1 MNQNDI
7 NNLRGKTAVVGL
19 AESGCGMASGWS
31 AMEIMAN
38 SVHDALDD
46 AGIKL
51 NEVDGVF
58 AATAFHSMAAMSL
71 SEYLGL
77 KPKFADGSQIGGSSF
92 LSHILTAA
100 LALDAGLINVA
111 VVAYGSNQ
119 KSIGGFKTI
128 SEAMPYEAQYEPRM
142 PVTAYALAAK
152 RYMHEFRAS
161 REDLANVAVSARDWA
176 LLNPRAYTYD
186 KGPLTVEDVLSARP
200 IVDPL
205 GKLDCC
211 LVTDGGAAVIMT
223 RSDRAKD
230 TKNTPIYLLGAAM
243 EHHHRMVSEMPDLVR
258 TSAIDSS
265 QRAFKM
271 SSYKATDMDTIQ
283 LYDAFTINTLL
294 FLEDLGFCKKG
305 EAIELVKN
313 NNIGPS
319 GSLKVNTNGGG
330 LSCVHPGMY
339 GLFVTLEAIRQLR
352 NSAGDNVGE
361 RSGGGWIDNAKLSVA
376 HGNGGVLSSQV
387 TNCLL
392 YTSDAADE

>member
-19 AESGCGMASGWS
+19 AESGCGVASGWS

-38 SVHDALDD
+38 SVHDALED

-152 RYMHEFRAS
+152 RYMHEFGAS
-161 REDLANVAVSARDWA
+161 RHDLANVAVSARDWA

-211 LVTDGGAAVIMT
+211 LVTDGGAAVVMT

-271 SSYKATDMDTIQ
+271 SNYKPTDMDTIQ

-319 GSLKVNTNGGG
+319 GTLKVNTNGGG

-352 NSAGDNVGE
+352 NSAGDDVGQ
-361 RSGGGWIDNAKLSVA
+361 RSNGGWIENAKLSVA

-387 TNCLL
+387 TNVWGVYDTL
-392 YTSDAADE
+392 

>member
-258 TSAIDSS
+258 TSAMDSS

-387 TNCLL
+387 TNVWGVSETL
-392 YTSDAADE
+392 

>member
-152 RYMHEFRAS
+152 RYMHEFGAS

-186 KGPLTVEDVLSARP
+186 KGPLTVEDVLLARP

-387 TNCLL
+387 TNVWGVSETL
-392 YTSDAADE
+392 

>member
-1 MNQNDI
+1 MKQNDI

-19 AESGCGMASGWS
+19 AESGCGIASGWS

-71 SEYLGL
+71 SEYLGI

-152 RYMHEFRAS
+152 RYMHEFGAS

-387 TNCLL
+387 TNVWGVSETL
-392 YTSDAADE
+392 

>member
-1 MNQNDI
+1 MDQNDI
-7 NNLRGKTAVVGL
+7 NKLRGKTAVVGL
-19 AESGCGMASGWS
+19 AESGCGLASGWS
-31 AMEIMAN
+31 AMEIMATA
-38 SVHDALDD
+38 VHDALDD

-51 NEVDGVF
+51 KEVDGVF

-71 SEYLGL
+71 SEYLGV

-100 LALDAGLINVA
+100 MALDAGLINVA

-128 SEAMPYEAQYEPRM
+128 SEAMPYEAQYQPRM
-142 PVTAYALAAK
+142 PVSAYALAAK
-152 RYMHEFRAS
+152 RYIYEFGAS
-161 REDLANVAVSARDWA
+161 REDLANVAIAARDWA
-176 LLNPRAYTYD
+176 LLNPRAYTHHD
-186 KGPLTVEDVLSARP
+186 GPLNVNDVLSARP

-211 LVTDGGAAVIMT
+211 LVTDGGAAIVMT

-230 TKNTPIYLLGAAM
+230 TKKTPIYLLGAAM
-243 EHHHRMVSEMPDLVR
+243 EHHHRMISEMPNLVR
-258 TSAIDSS
+258 TSAIESGI
-265 QRAFKM
+265 RAFKM
-271 SSYKATDMDTIQ
+271 SGYTPEDMDTIQ

-305 EAIELVKN
+305 EAPELIKN

-339 GLFVTLEAIRQLR
+339 GLFVTLEALRQLR
-352 NSAGDNVGE
+352 NASGDDVGK
-361 RSGGGWIDNAKLSVA
+361 RLDGGWIDNAKLSVA

-387 TNCLL
+387 TNIWGV
-392 YTSDAADE
+392 SDTL

>member
-19 AESGCGMASGWS
+19 AESGCGIASGWS

-152 RYMHEFRAS
+152 RYMHEFGAS

-186 KGPLTVEDVLSARP
+186 KGPLTIEDVLSARP

-211 LVTDGGAAVIMT
+211 LVTDGGAAVVMT

-271 SSYKATDMDTIQ
+271 SSYKATDMDSIQ

-352 NSAGDNVGE
+352 NSEGDNVGE
-361 RSGGGWIDNAKLSVA
+361 RSDGGWIDNAKLSVA

-387 TNCLL
+387 TNVWGVSETL
-392 YTSDAADE
+392 

>member
-19 AESGCGMASGWS
+19 AESGCGIASGWS

-152 RYMHEFRAS
+152 RYMHEFGAS

-186 KGPLTVEDVLSARP
+186 KGPLTFEDVLSARP

-211 LVTDGGAAVIMT
+211 LVTDGGAAVMMT

-361 RSGGGWIDNAKLSVA
+361 RSDGGWIDNAKLSVA

-387 TNCLL
+387 TNVWGVSETL
-392 YTSDAADE
+392 

>member
-19 AESGCGMASGWS
+19 AESGCGIASGWS

-152 RYMHEFRAS
+152 RYMHEFGAS

-186 KGPLTVEDVLSARP
+186 KGPLTIEDVLSARP

-211 LVTDGGAAVIMT
+211 LVTDGGAAVVMT

-271 SSYKATDMDTIQ
+271 SCYKATDMDSIQ

-352 NSAGDNVGE
+352 NSTGDNVGE
-361 RSGGGWIDNAKLSVA
+361 RSDGGWIDNAKLSVA

-387 TNCLL
+387 TNVWGVSETL
-392 YTSDAADE
+392 

>member
-152 RYMHEFRAS
+152 RYMHEFGAS
-161 REDLANVAVSARDWA
+161 HEDLANVAVSARDWA

-352 NSAGDNVGE
+352 NSAGDNVGK

-387 TNCLL
+387 TNVWGVSETL
-392 YTSDAADE
+392 

>member
-1 MNQNDI
+1 MDQNDI
-7 NNLRGKTAVVGL
+7 NKLRGKTAVVGL
-19 AESGCGMASGWS
+19 AESGCGLASGWS
-31 AMEIMAN
+31 AMEIMATA
-38 SVHDALDD
+38 VHDALDD

-51 NEVDGVF
+51 KEVDGVF

-71 SEYLGL
+71 SEYLGV

-100 LALDAGLINVA
+100 MALDAGLINVA

-128 SEAMPYEAQYEPRM
+128 SEAMPYEAQYQPRM
-142 PVTAYALAAK
+142 PVSAYALAAK
-152 RYMHEFRAS
+152 RYMYEFGAS
-161 REDLANVAVSARDWA
+161 REDLANVAIAARDWA
-176 LLNPRAYTYD
+176 LLNPRAYTHHD
-186 KGPLTVEDVLSARP
+186 GPLNVNDVLSARP

-211 LVTDGGAAVIMT
+211 LVTDGGAAIVMT

-230 TKNTPIYLLGAAM
+230 TKKTPIYLLGAAM
-243 EHHHRMVSEMPDLVR
+243 EHHHRMISEMPNLVR
-258 TSAIDSS
+258 TSAIESGI
-265 QRAFKM
+265 RAFKM
-271 SSYKATDMDTIQ
+271 SGYTPEDMDTIQ

-305 EAIELVKN
+305 EAPELIKN

-339 GLFVTLEAIRQLR
+339 GLFVTLEALRQLR
-352 NSAGDNVGE
+352 NASGDNVGK
-361 RSGGGWIDNAKLSVA
+361 RLDGGWIDNAKLSVA

-387 TNCLL
+387 TNIWGV
-392 YTSDAADE
+392 SDTL

>member
-152 RYMHEFRAS
+152 RYMHEFGAS

-186 KGPLTVEDVLSARP
+186 KGPLTVDDVLSARP

-361 RSGGGWIDNAKLSVA
+361 RSDGGWIDNAKLSVA

-387 TNCLL
+387 TNVWGVSETL
-392 YTSDAADE
+392 

>member
-38 SVHDALDD
+38 SVHDALED

-387 TNCLL
+387 TNVWGVSETL
-392 YTSDAADE
+392 

>member
-19 AESGCGMASGWS
+19 AESGCGIASGWS

-152 RYMHEFRAS
+152 RYMYEFGAS

-186 KGPLTVEDVLSARP
+186 KGPLTIEDVLSARP

-211 LVTDGGAAVIMT
+211 LVTDGGAAVVMT

-271 SSYKATDMDTIQ
+271 SSYKATDMDSIQ

-361 RSGGGWIDNAKLSVA
+361 RSDGGWIDNAKLSVA

-387 TNCLL
+387 TNVWGVSETL
-392 YTSDAADE
+392 

>member
-152 RYMHEFRAS
+152 RYMYEFGAS

-271 SSYKATDMDTIQ
+271 SSYKATDMDSIQ

-361 RSGGGWIDNAKLSVA
+361 RSDGGWIDNAKLSVA

-387 TNCLL
+387 TNIWGVSETL
-392 YTSDAADE
+392 

>member
-352 NSAGDNVGE
+352 NSAGDNVGK

-387 TNCLL
+387 TNVWGVSETL
-392 YTSDAADE
+392 

>member
-1 MNQNDI
+1 MDQNDI
-7 NNLRGKTAVVGL
+7 NKLRGKTAVVGL
-19 AESGCGMASGWS
+19 AESGCGLASGWS
-31 AMEIMAN
+31 AMEIMATA
-38 SVHDALDD
+38 VHDALDD

-51 NEVDGVF
+51 KEVDGVF

-71 SEYLGL
+71 SEYLGV

-100 LALDAGLINVA
+100 MALDAGLINVA

-128 SEAMPYEAQYEPRM
+128 SEAMPYEAQYQPRM
-142 PVTAYALAAK
+142 PVSAYALAAK
-152 RYMHEFRAS
+152 RYMYEFGAS
-161 REDLANVAVSARDWA
+161 REDLANVAIAARDWA
-176 LLNPRAYTYD
+176 LLNPRAYTHHD
-186 KGPLTVEDVLSARP
+186 GPLNVNDVLSARP

-211 LVTDGGAAVIMT
+211 LVTDGGAAIVMT

-230 TKNTPIYLLGAAM
+230 TKKTPIYLLGAAM
-243 EHHHRMVSEMPDLVR
+243 EHHHRMISEMPNLVR
-258 TSAIDSS
+258 TSAIESGV
-265 QRAFKM
+265 RAFKM
-271 SSYKATDMDTIQ
+271 SGYTPEDMDTIQ

-305 EAIELVKN
+305 EAAELIKN

-339 GLFVTLEAIRQLR
+339 GLFVTLEALRQLR
-352 NSAGDNVGE
+352 NASGDDVGK
-361 RSGGGWIDNAKLSVA
+361 RLDGGWIDNAKLSVA

-387 TNCLL
+387 TNIWGV
-392 YTSDAADE
+392 SDTL

>member
-152 RYMHEFRAS
+152 RYMHEFGAS

-243 EHHHRMVSEMPDLVR
+243 EHHHRMISEMPDLVR

-387 TNCLL
+387 TNVWGVSETL
-392 YTSDAADE
+392 

>member
-19 AESGCGMASGWS
+19 AESGCGIASGWS

-152 RYMHEFRAS
+152 RYMHEFGAS

-211 LVTDGGAAVIMT
+211 LVTDGGAAVVMT

-271 SSYKATDMDTIQ
+271 SSYKATDMDSIQ

-352 NSAGDNVGE
+352 NSTGDNVGE
-361 RSGGGWIDNAKLSVA
+361 RSDGGWIDNAKLSVA

-387 TNCLL
+387 TNVWGVSETL
-392 YTSDAADE
+392 

>member
-152 RYMHEFRAS
+152 RYMHEFGAS

-387 TNCLL
+387 TNVWGVSETL
-392 YTSDAADE
+392 

>member
-19 AESGCGMASGWS
+19 AESGCGIASGWS

-152 RYMHEFRAS
+152 RYMHEFGAS

-186 KGPLTVEDVLSARP
+186 KGPLTIEDVLSARP

-211 LVTDGGAAVIMT
+211 LVTDGGAAVVMT

-271 SSYKATDMDTIQ
+271 SSYKATDMDSIQ

-352 NSAGDNVGE
+352 NSEGDNVGK
-361 RSGGGWIDNAKLSVA
+361 RSDGGWIDNAKLSVA

-387 TNCLL
+387 TNIWGVSETL
-392 YTSDAADE
+392 

>member
-152 RYMHEFRAS
+152 RYMHEFGAS

-223 RSDRAKD
+223 RFDRAKD

-258 TSAIDSS
+258 TSAMDSS

-387 TNCLL
+387 TNVWGVSETL
-392 YTSDAADE
+392 

>member
-1 MNQNDI
+1 MDQNDI
-7 NNLRGKTAVVGL
+7 NKLRGKTAVVGL
-19 AESGCGMASGWS
+19 AESGCGLASGWS
-31 AMEIMAN
+31 AMEIMATA
-38 SVHDALDD
+38 VHDALDD

-51 NEVDGVF
+51 KEVDGVF

-71 SEYLGL
+71 SEYLGV

-100 LALDAGLINVA
+100 MALDAGLINVA

-128 SEAMPYEAQYEPRM
+128 SEAMPYEAQYQPRM
-142 PVTAYALAAK
+142 PVSAYALAAK
-152 RYMHEFRAS
+152 RYMYEFGAS
-161 REDLANVAVSARDWA
+161 REDLANVAIAARDWA
-176 LLNPRAYTYD
+176 LLNPRAYTHHD
-186 KGPLTVEDVLSARP
+186 GPLNVNDVLSARP

-211 LVTDGGAAVIMT
+211 LVTDGGAAIVMT

-230 TKNTPIYLLGAAM
+230 TKKTPIYLLGAAM
-243 EHHHRMVSEMPDLVR
+243 EHHHRMISEMPDLVR
-258 TSAIDSS
+258 TSAIESGI
-265 QRAFKM
+265 RAFEM
-271 SSYKATDMDTIQ
+271 SGYTPEDMDTIQ

-305 EAIELVKN
+305 EAAELIKN

-319 GSLKVNTNGGG
+319 GNLKVNTNGGG

-339 GLFVTLEAIRQLR
+339 GLFVTLEALRQLR
-352 NSAGDNVGE
+352 NASGDNVGE
-361 RSGGGWIDNAKLSVA
+361 RFDGGWIDNAKLSVA

-387 TNCLL
+387 TNIWGV
-392 YTSDAADE
+392 SDTL

>member
-1 MNQNDI
+1 MDQNDI
-7 NNLRGKTAVVGL
+7 NKLRGKTAVVGL
-19 AESGCGMASGWS
+19 AESGCGLASGWS
-31 AMEIMAN
+31 AMEIMATA
-38 SVHDALDD
+38 VHDALED

-51 NEVDGVF
+51 KEVDGVF

-71 SEYLGL
+71 SEYLGI

-100 LALDAGLINVA
+100 MALDAGLVNVA

-119 KSIGGFKTI
+119 KSAGGFKTI
-128 SEAMPYEAQYEPRM
+128 SEAMPYEAQYQPRM
-142 PVTAYALAAK
+142 PVSAYALAAK
-152 RYMHEFRAS
+152 RNMHEFGAS
-161 REDLANVAVSARDWA
+161 REDLANVAIAARDWA
-176 LLNPRAYTYD
+176 LLNPRAYTHQD
-186 KGPLTVEDVLSARP
+186 GPLTVNDVLSARP

-211 LVTDGGAAVIMT
+211 LVTDGGAAVVMT

-243 EHHHRMVSEMPDLVR
+243 EHHHRMISEMPDLVR
-258 TSAIDSS
+258 TSAIESGE
-265 QRAFKM
+265 RAFSM
-271 SSYKATDMDTIQ
+271 SGYAPNDMSTIQ
-283 LYDAFTINTLL
+283 LYDAFTINTIL

-305 EAIELVKN
+305 EAKELVKN

-319 GSLKVNTNGGG
+319 GNLKVNTNGGG

-339 GLFVTLEAIRQLR
+339 GLFVTLEALRQLR
-352 NSAGDNVGE
+352 NASGDDVGK
-361 RSGGGWIDNAKLSVA
+361 RLDGGWIDNAKLSVA

-387 TNCLL
+387 TNIWGV
-392 YTSDAADE
+392 SDTL

>member
-19 AESGCGMASGWS
+19 AESGCGIASGWS

-152 RYMHEFRAS
+152 RYMHEFGAS

-176 LLNPRAYTYD
+176 LLNPRAYTYE
-186 KGPLTVEDVLSARP
+186 KGPLTIEDVLSARP

-211 LVTDGGAAVIMT
+211 LVTDGGAAVVMT

-271 SSYKATDMDTIQ
+271 SSYKATDMDSIQ

-352 NSAGDNVGE
+352 NSEGDNVGE
-361 RSGGGWIDNAKLSVA
+361 RSDGGWIDNAKLSVA

-387 TNCLL
+387 TNVWGVFETL
-392 YTSDAADE
+392 

>member
-19 AESGCGMASGWS
+19 AESGCGIASGWS

-152 RYMHEFRAS
+152 RYMHEFGAS

-176 LLNPRAYTYD
+176 LLNPRAYTYE
-186 KGPLTVEDVLSARP
+186 KGPLTIEDVLSARP

-211 LVTDGGAAVIMT
+211 LVTDGGAAVVMT

-271 SSYKATDMDTIQ
+271 SSYKATDMDSIQ

-352 NSAGDNVGE
+352 NSAGDNVGK
-361 RSGGGWIDNAKLSVA
+361 RSDGGWIDNAKLSVA

-387 TNCLL
+387 TNVWGVFETL
-392 YTSDAADE
+392 